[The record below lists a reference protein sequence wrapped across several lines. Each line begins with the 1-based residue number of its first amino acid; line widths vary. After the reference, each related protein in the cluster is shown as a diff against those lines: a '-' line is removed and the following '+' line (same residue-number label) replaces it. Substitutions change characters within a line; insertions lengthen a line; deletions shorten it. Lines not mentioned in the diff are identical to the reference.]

1 MSSRQVIQGIF
12 LAAGIAILVLL
23 FMPAVHA
30 PFVVMHGPMTA
41 LRAQRAAWMIRVL
54 LQAAAFLFAGLLL
67 PLPLPLLHLF
77 PLEFGALPVSE
88 LSPLRLSCTL
98 RC

>member
-12 LAAGIAILVLL
+12 LTVGIAILALL

-41 LRAQRAAWMIRVL
+41 LRAQRAAWL
-54 LQAAAFLFAGLLL
+54 LNFLIQAAAFLFAGMLL
-67 PLPLPLLHLF
+67 PPLRFFAMSEVGTLP
-77 PLEFGALPVSE
+77 FGESSL
-88 LSPLRLSCTL
+88 LRLSCAL

>member
-12 LAAGIAILVLL
+12 LAVGIAILVLL

-41 LRAQRAAWMIRVL
+41 LRAQRAAWMLRVL

-67 PLPLPLLHLF
+67 PLLRLF
-77 PLEFGALPVSE
+77 PSEFAAFPLSE
-88 LSPLRLSCTL
+88 LSPLRLSCSL

>member
-1 MSSRQVIQGIF
+1 VGSRQVVQGIF

-67 PLPLPLLHLF
+67 PLLNLL
-77 PLEFGALPVSE
+77 PLEFGALPVGG
-88 LSPLRLSCTL
+88 LSPLRLGCAL